1 MGGGIPALWDRFH
14 GFLLWDDADAV
25 ALPSGPFRSPMDGLA
40 QMSRL
45 GGMIRALARPLL
57 ASWFVYAGVRDAL
70 EPQDRAPLAD
80 PVVAPLLQEAGV
92 TDVSTTDVVRVHGAV
107 TALTATVLA
116 FSRTPRTA
124 GLALT
129 GLAAASAAVYTP
141 FWRLPEGPERDAMR
155 GEFLKNLSLV
165 GGAMLAATAG
175 HSAGHVKR
183 KKARK
188 AKAKAKAASK
198 KAQAKKHVID
208 AYREVPG
215 VRGWAARRAS

>member
-1 MGGGIPALWDRFH
+1 MT
-14 GFLLWDDADAV
+14 
-25 ALPSGPFRSPMDGLA
+25 
-40 QMSRL
+40 
-45 GGMIRALARPLL
+45 RALARPLL
-57 ASWFVYAGVRDAL
+57 ASWFVYAGVRDAV
-70 EPQDRAPLAD
+70 EPDERARVAE
-80 PVVAPLLQEAGV
+80 PVVAPLLHEAGA
-92 TDVSTTDVVRVHGAV
+92 TDVSTSDVVRVHGAV

-116 FSRTPRTA
+116 FSRTPRSA
-124 GLALT
+124 GIVLT

-141 FWRLPEGPERDAMR
+141 FWRLPEGPDRDAMR

-208 AYREVPG
+208 AYREAPG
-215 VRGWAARRAS
+215 LRGWAARRAS